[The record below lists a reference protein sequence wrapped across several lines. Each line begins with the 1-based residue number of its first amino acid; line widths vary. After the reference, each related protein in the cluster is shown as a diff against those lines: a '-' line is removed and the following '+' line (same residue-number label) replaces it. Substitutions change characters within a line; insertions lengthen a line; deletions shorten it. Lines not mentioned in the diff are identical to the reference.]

1 MNKQIKIVEN
11 FFKEIVK
18 TEPKYVGYHTVVSIT
33 GKIVGING
41 SGEKPYWSDE
51 NKCWMYETTYGL
63 GGTSFGCIREQDIR
77 RLANDNEYP

>member
-1 MNKQIKIVEN
+1 MNKQINIVEN

-33 GKIVGING
+33 GKNVGING
-41 SGEKPYWSDE
+41 SGGKPYWSDE
-51 NKCWMYETTYGL
+51 NKCWVYETTYGL
-63 GGTSFGCIREQDIR
+63 GGTSFGYIREQDIR